1 MARYSASGT
10 QTLQATDDASTDA
23 TALTIAAQST
33 AHRNWIYE
41 IWFGNTGTPADQVSV
56 ITVQRVTAPGTAT
69 SVTPTRLDLADREAQ
84 AVAGENHS
92 SEPTYTS
99 TEELMEVPLNHRATF
114 RWVAAPGSEI
124 VCPATSGDGIGV
136 HSLHASATTDW
147 RVTALWLE

>member
-1 MARYSASGT
+1 MARYSASGS
-10 QTLQATDDASTDA
+10 QTLTTSAT
-23 TALTIAAQST
+23 TALGVTSNTST
-33 AHRNWIYE
+33 VQRNWVYE
-41 IWFGNTGTPADQVSV
+41 LTFGNVGTPADQVSI

-114 RWVAAPGSEI
+114 RWVAPPNGEI
-124 VCPATSGDGIGV
+124 VCPATSGDGIGI

-147 RVTALWLE
+147 RAVAFWEE

>member
-1 MARYSASGT
+1 MAKYSASGS
-10 QTLQATDDASTDA
+10 QTLTTSATSCLGITSNTSTV
-23 TALTIAAQST
+23 Q
-33 AHRNWIYE
+33 RNWVYE
-41 IWFGNTGTPADQVSV
+41 LTFGNVGTPADQVSV

-114 RWVAAPGSEI
+114 RWVAAPGGEI
-124 VCPATSGDGIGV
+124 VTPATNNFGAGFKSI
-136 HSLHASATTDW
+136 HASATTDF
-147 RVTALWLE
+147 RMGALWLE

>member
-1 MARYSASGT
+1 MT
-10 QTLQATDDASTDA
+10 
-23 TALTIAAQST
+23 
-33 AHRNWIYE
+33 
-41 IWFGNTGTPADQVSV
+41 FGNVGTPADQVSV

>member
-10 QTLQATDDASTDA
+10 QTLASGAT
-23 TALTIAAQST
+23 TALSVTSNTST
-33 AHRNWIYE
+33 VQRNWVYE
-41 IWFGNTGTPADQVSV
+41 LTFGNVGTPADQVSV

-69 SVTPTRLDLADREAQ
+69 GVTPTRLDLADREAQ
-84 AVAGENHS
+84 AVAGEKHS

>member
-1 MARYSASGT
+1 M
-10 QTLQATDDASTDA
+10 
-23 TALTIAAQST
+23 
-33 AHRNWIYE
+33 
-41 IWFGNTGTPADQVSV
+41 
-56 ITVQRVTAPGTAT
+56 
-69 SVTPTRLDLADREAQ
+69 DLADRAAQ

-99 TEELMEVPLNHRATF
+99 NTEVMEIPLNHRATF

-147 RVTALWLE
+147 RAVALWLE

>member
-10 QTLQATDDASTDA
+10 QTLTSSAT
-23 TALTIAAQST
+23 TALSVTSNTST
-33 AHRNWIYE
+33 VQRNWVYE
-41 IWFGNTGTPADQVSV
+41 LTFGNIGTPADQVSV
-56 ITVQRVTAPGTAT
+56 ITVQRVTAPGSAT
-69 SVTPTRLDLADREAQ
+69 SVTPTLMDLADRAAQ
-84 AVAGENHS
+84 AVAGENHT

-99 TEELMEVPLNHRATF
+99 NTEVMEIPLNRRATF

-147 RVTALWLE
+147 RVVALWLE